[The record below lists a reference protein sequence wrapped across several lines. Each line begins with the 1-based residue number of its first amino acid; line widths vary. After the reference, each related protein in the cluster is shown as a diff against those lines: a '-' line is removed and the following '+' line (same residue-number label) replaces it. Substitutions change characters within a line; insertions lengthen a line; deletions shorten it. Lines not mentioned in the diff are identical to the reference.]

1 MAGRA
6 ARRQGEEVLLR
17 LLGDRRHRARIVGA
31 RHVVV
36 DQQHQ
41 RRLARLGD
49 RPEVGL
55 RIVGTGRHDGLAQH
69 EQARI
74 EQDRVAVGIGAPHR
88 LGAHGARGAAD
99 ILDDDLLAELVRQP
113 LGGDAAQPVGAAA
126 RRIGHDHLQRLV
138 GIGPLTESRAEG
150 RRREQRGARG
160 AQNRPSSDHGWTDT
174 DDAHSLPPAASQIVR
189 TTRRALTSPQ
199 ATPRA
204 IDVSRCCFKVAF
216 PPGAIG

>member
-6 ARRQGEEVLLR
+6 ARGQREEVLLR

-31 RHVVV
+31 RHVV
-36 DQQHQ
+36 DCQQHQ

-55 RIVGTGRHDGLAQH
+55 RIVGAGRHDGLAEH

-88 LGAHGARGAAD
+88 FGAHGARGAAD
-99 ILDDDLLAELVRQP
+99 ILDDDLLAELFRQP

-126 RRIGHDHLQRLV
+126 RRIGHDHLQRLA
-138 GIGPLTESRAEG
+138 GIGSDRCA
-150 RRREQRGARG
+150 GAASSEAPAAPTNG
-160 AQNRPSSDHGWTDT
+160 PSFDHGWTDT
-174 DDAHSLPPAASQIVR
+174 EEAHCLPPAASQIVR